1 MQKSKMSIPYQVYS
15 KYIQNFTKMH
25 CIIFQAIVFVIKGT
39 KRFNRDSFLIIFD
52 NSLKDAKQSRSEIFV
67 VLATVSYKEICLRNK
82 AILNKWTIIDE
93 THDNKKWLRIATVSS
108 TSSVGQFARM
118 LNFFG

>member
-1 MQKSKMSIPYQVYS
+1 
-15 KYIQNFTKMH
+15 MH
-25 CIIFQAIVFVIKGT
+25 CIIFQAFVFVIKST
-39 KRFNRDSFLIIFD
+39 KNFNHDSFLIFFV

-108 TSSVGQFARM
+108 TSVGQFARM

>member
-1 MQKSKMSIPYQVYS
+1 MQKSRMSIPYQEYLKIHPRLHKNALYYISSHCFVS
-15 KYIQNFTKMH
+15 KVQ
-25 CIIFQAIVFVIKGT
+25 
-39 KRFNRDSFLIIFD
+39 KRINHDSLLIIFD

-93 THDNKKWLRIATVSS
+93 THDNKKWL
-108 TSSVGQFARM
+108 
-118 LNFFG
+118 

>member
-1 MQKSKMSIPYQVYS
+1 MLQNTSKIAQKCIVLYFKPLFLLSKVQ
-15 KYIQNFTKMH
+15 
-25 CIIFQAIVFVIKGT
+25 
-39 KRFNRDSFLIIFD
+39 KRFNHDSFLIIFD

-108 TSSVGQFARM
+108 TSVGQFARM
-118 LNFFG
+118 